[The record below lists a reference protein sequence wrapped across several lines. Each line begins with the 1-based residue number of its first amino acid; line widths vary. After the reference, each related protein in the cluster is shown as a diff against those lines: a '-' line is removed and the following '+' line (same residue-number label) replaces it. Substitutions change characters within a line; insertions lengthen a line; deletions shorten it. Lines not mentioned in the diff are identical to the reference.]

1 MRLCIATLSTRG
13 LPTAANVANNATSG
27 GAAAAAAAGADRGRA
42 GPWASGAAGPTMAHR
57 CSSSKA
63 AKRIRKRIDHYGA
76 LGIKPTADSK
86 EIKKAYYQ
94 MSLKYH
100 PDHSK
105 GKESAEKFQAISA
118 AYDVLSQDHLRQRYD
133 RTLGGGGAVR
143 ETKRQWDPRRAGVMD
158 DQHAAYK
165 FREWQSKHYPELLR
179 KEQQRRQRIESM
191 KKQGYEDAKDTSS
204 GTIVFGA
211 VPVVIFILC
220 QIYGGS

>member
-1 MRLCIATLSTRG
+1 MSLCSLAVRG
-13 LPTAANVANNATSG
+13 ATAATANATS
-27 GAAAAAAAGADRGRA
+27 ACPAAAAAAGVDRYHRGKA
-42 GPWASGAAGPTMAHR
+42 GPWASGAAEPTMAYR
-57 CSSSKA
+57 SASSKA
-63 AKRIRKRIDHYGA
+63 AQRIRKRIDHYGA
-76 LGIKPTADSK
+76 LGIKTAADSK

-94 MSLKYH
+94 MSLKHH
-100 PDHSK
+100 PDHSP
-105 GKESAEKFQAISA
+105 GKEAAEKFQAVSA

-143 ETKRQWDPRRAGVMD
+143 ETKRTWDPRRTGVMD
-158 DQHAAYK
+158 DELAAYK

-204 GTIVFGA
+204 GTIVFGT